1 MKISI
6 ITVVLNHISTIR
18 STIESVI
25 GQTHPEIEYIIIDG
39 GSTDGSKELIESYVN
54 RITKFISEPD
64 DGMYDALNKG
74 ITLATGEIIGSLNAD
89 DIYTSNR
96 ILETVAATFKK
107 KHIDSLFA
115 DLHYVRESDLNKTVR
130 YYSGKSFSPFRL
142 RFGFMP
148 PHPTF
153 FVKKTIYEQFGYYK
167 TNYHIAADFEL
178 IIRFLYTHKASYLY
192 LPMDMIRM
200 TMGGKSTNS
209 LHSKYIL
216 NREIV
221 RGCRE
226 NGIYT
231 NMPILVMKYFIKV
244 FELFNFPE
252 GKNVTR
258 VAP

>member
-18 STIESVI
+18 STIESVL
-25 GQTHPEIEYIIIDG
+25 GQTHPDIEYIIIDG
-39 GSTDGSKELIESYVN
+39 GSTDGSKELIESYGDK
-54 RITKFISEPD
+54 ITKFISEPD

-74 ITLATGEIIGSLNAD
+74 IRLATGEIIGSLNAD

-107 KHIDSLFA
+107 THIDSLFA

-130 YYSGKSFSPFRL
+130 YYSGKSFTPARL

-153 FVKKTIYEQFGYYK
+153 FVKKTLYEEYGYYK

-244 FELFNFPE
+244 FELFNFPTE
-252 GKNVTR
+252 KMVTR
-258 VAP
+258 DA